1 MHTLR
6 GLSAKDFLENV
17 MSVPEITDSFTG
29 SVNRVTLGATKENG
43 GTRTSTVTIGGAR
56 NVVYGGSVEDASEK
70 PVIAMDV
77 LDSRPNDWPEVLAE
91 PYKDVLDSPGDWAK
105 KCVEQFGA
113 DLICLKFDGI
123 HPDKDD
129 KDAAYAVKVTK
140 EVLKAVGVP
149 LILWGCGNDEKDNQ
163 VMPKVSGAAKGEN
176 CLIGT
181 ITEDNYKSLTA
192 IALADGHYLISEAPI
207 DINIAKQVN
216 ILASDMGFPLERIVT
231 FQSTGALGYGIEY
244 AYSIQERQRLAALTG
259 DKMMAM
265 PAICDVGYESW
276 RAKEAKLADAPG
288 WGIADDRGPMWEA
301 TTAVCLLQA
310 GVDIIRMRHPRA
322 VTTVKNF
329 INQIW

>member
-1 MHTLR
+1 MP
-6 GLSAKDFLENV
+6 
-17 MSVPEITDSFTG
+17 VPEITDSFTG
-29 SVNRVTLGATKENG
+29 SVNRVTLGATKEDG
-43 GTRTSTVTIGGAR
+43 GTRTSTITIGGAR
-56 NVVYGGSVEDASEK
+56 NVVYGGSTEDASEK

-77 LDSRPNDWPEVLAE
+77 LDSRPNDWPEALAE
-91 PYKDVLDSPGDWAK
+91 PYKDVMDSPGDWAK
-105 KCVEQFGA
+105 KCIEEFGA
-113 DLICLKFDGI
+113 DLICLKFEGI

-129 KDAAYAVKVTK
+129 KDADYAVKVTQ

-163 VMPKVSGAAKGEN
+163 VMPKVSGAAKSEK

-192 IALADGHYLISEAPI
+192 IALADGHFLISEAPI

-276 RAKEAKLADAPG
+276 RAKEAKLAVAPG
-288 WGIADDRGPMWEA
+288 WGDAADRGPMWEA

>member
-1 MHTLR
+1 
-6 GLSAKDFLENV
+6 

-56 NVVYGGSVEDASEK
+56 NVVYGGSVQDASEK

-77 LDSRPNDWPEVLAE
+77 LDSRPDDWPEILAE
-91 PYKDVLDSPGDWAK
+91 PYKDVMDSPGDWAK
-105 KCVEQFGA
+105 KCIEEFGA

-129 KDAAYAVKVTK
+129 KDAGYAVKVTE

-163 VMPKVSGAAKGEN
+163 VMPKVSGAAKGEK

-181 ITEDNYKSLTA
+181 VTEDNYKSLTA
-192 IALADGHYLISEAPI
+192 IALADGHFLISEAPI

-288 WGIADDRGPMWEA
+288 WGDAADRGPMWEA